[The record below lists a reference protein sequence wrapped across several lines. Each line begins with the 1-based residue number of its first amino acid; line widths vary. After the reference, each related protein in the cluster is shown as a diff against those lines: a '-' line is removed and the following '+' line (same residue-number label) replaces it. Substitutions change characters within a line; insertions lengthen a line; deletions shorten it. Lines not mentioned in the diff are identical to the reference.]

1 MRERQALKDVNEE
14 EHFEIYIYGGLQDE
28 IEMRRI
34 HAADWTARKREM
46 SFRAEDRRPGLARKK
61 R

>member
-1 MRERQALKDVNEE
+1 MRERQALKGVNEE
-14 EHFEIYIYGGLQDE
+14 EHFEIYGGLQDE

-34 HAADWTARKREM
+34 HAAEWTARKREM